1 MTDKSK
7 ALIGPGILLLMFG
20 VFFFMTLYLMI
31 LGFVLL
37 IIGGLLIIF
46 TDRKWFVKTL
56 IIGLPYSFVGWTA
69 VSAYSQPETFLISK
83 DFKGVIY
90 IVHDDSLGEEKEF
103 EGIRRIYRVPKT
115 GVLFTQFPVTK
126 GILTQDFYYISADG
140 KRTKLGELDAREFN
154 DTWTINPRPTEPP
167 RDSLAVFNQGSTGH
181 VTITTD
187 NNRRLAYRA
196 FNVGTYS
203 EIRTRFDF
211 IYETTIDSL
220 RRARSGENAR

>member
-103 EGIRRIYRVPKT
+103 EGIRRI
-115 GVLFTQFPVTK
+115 
-126 GILTQDFYYISADG
+126 
-140 KRTKLGELDAREFN
+140 
-154 DTWTINPRPTEPP
+154 
-167 RDSLAVFNQGSTGH
+167 
-181 VTITTD
+181 
-187 NNRRLAYRA
+187 
-196 FNVGTYS
+196 
-203 EIRTRFDF
+203 
-211 IYETTIDSL
+211 
-220 RRARSGENAR
+220 